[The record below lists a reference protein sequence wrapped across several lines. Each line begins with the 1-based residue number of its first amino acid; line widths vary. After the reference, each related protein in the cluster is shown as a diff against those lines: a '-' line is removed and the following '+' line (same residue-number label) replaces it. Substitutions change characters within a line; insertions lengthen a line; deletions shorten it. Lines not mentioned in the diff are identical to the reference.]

1 MNIIFCNTVTPEQA
15 HKLNPSLPFW
25 FDPVWM
31 NSLAELHK
39 LTPQVLVCCKNDNPA
54 AFLPLYIKSF
64 ITLKKTYNPTLSY
77 YSPLVFMLPDRKQPN
92 RELLLE
98 YEITKA
104 MGDFL
109 HKSFK
114 RIILNLDPGVF
125 DIRGFKD
132 AGLKV
137 NPHYTF
143 VRDLTVQTD
152 FFSSEQKKLRSAEKE
167 GYEFNSEFNPGR
179 LLELVYG
186 MYNRKQ
192 HPFPFEQ
199 KDLLDLIRKLHKAGL
214 VEQHNVVNDDRIVSS
229 IMILPGTD
237 KTCYGWLTASEQTQ
251 MQKGASLYL
260 FRELFKVLSEKFES
274 FDMCGANSRGP
285 SRLKAA
291 LGAELKLFFQ
301 IGK

>member
-1 MNIIFCNTVTPEQA
+1 MNIISCNTVTPEQA

-39 LTPQVLVCCKNDNPA
+39 LTPQVLVCYKNDNPA

-77 YSPLVFMLPDRKQPN
+77 YSPLVFLLPVRKQAN

-104 MGDFL
+104 MGKFL

-114 RIILNLDPGVF
+114 RVVLNLDPGVF

-132 AGLKV
+132 AGLKAS
-137 NPHYTF
+137 PHYTF
-143 VRDLTVQTD
+143 IRDLTARTD
-152 FFSSEQKKLRSAEKE
+152 FFSSEMKKLRSAEKE

-179 LLELVYG
+179 LLELVFG
-186 MYNRKQ
+186 MYDRKA

-199 KDLLDLIRKLHKAGL
+199 KDLLDLILKLYKAGL
-214 VEQHNVVNDDRIVSS
+214 VEQYNTFKEKRIVSS
-229 IMILPGTD
+229 IMILVGND
-237 KTCYGWLTASEQTQ
+237 KTCYGWLTASEPAH

-260 FRELFKVLSEKFES
+260 FRELFKVLAERFDA